1 MDYAKQ
7 QDIVSEGDTLDRE
20 VAAATTHLYQQHAS
34 SSSSTSA
41 NSSKGEKKKKKEER
55 AFERLQTEITALTEQ
70 IDRLRQ
76 QQKGGWTIKKVMLM
90 LLKHALAD
98 SALLFIIFLVL
109 WKRKSPLAYAIIARI
124 VPFFQTLARQLV
136 RTIVFW
142 KASV

>member
-1 MDYAKQ
+1 MNYAKQ
-7 QDIVSEGDTLDRE
+7 QDVVSEGDTLDRE
-20 VAAATTHLYQQHAS
+20 VAAATTHLHQHHAS

-41 NSSKGEKKKKKEER
+41 NSSKGEKKKER

-76 QQKGGWTIKKVMLM
+76 QQKGGWTMGKVMLM

-109 WKRKSPLAYAIIARI
+109 WKRKSPLAYAIIARA
-124 VPFFQTLARQLV
+124 VPFFQALARQLV